1 MSSSFEL
8 YSFPVYVTLLTQQN
22 QRYSNAILLEQQEAN
37 AHMSDSDKAIV
48 QKPILKENYQT
59 LFEVVMDRTT
69 LNYIHSLLLPKCC
82 LFLFPILRWVIFA
95 TDNFTQDQGSE
106 KTSLP

>member
-1 MSSSFEL
+1 MCLPKYKKMSSSFGL

-48 QKPILKENYQT
+48 PKPILKENYQT

-69 LNYIHSLLLPKCC
+69 LDYIHSL
-82 LFLFPILRWVIFA
+82 
-95 TDNFTQDQGSE
+95 
-106 KTSLP
+106 